1 MRTRNILRKFTR
13 ADGIFLA
20 CLLATL
26 GGILLYNANKQADG
40 FITVAHDDPERF
52 VNGENILIKRVH
64 EDHWNI
70 FYGFDEDCPDS
81 RKTEENYRLLRESL
95 ERGIRI
101 WLAPLR
107 EITDRPIVDKFVFF
121 KTGTEKAKD
130 LKDTRSDISAVFAC
144 VKGRSVASREGV
156 SIYMRETH
164 LPMSLSSAWI
174 APTLPYY
181 IGSFLHELGHAFD
194 LADTYVGNPSFSPA
208 STGDSIETIGRQPQ
222 SIMSIGVGCGGWG
235 LCLDDK
241 RAIQW
246 LYRYHWEGLD
256 PTNCPPEFEY
266 EALTHE
272 GRTVGGCVLKHPL
285 IVELRQKHLSK
296 ARQILGSDKNLK
308 INDKDKHGN
317 TALHYLAPLHLDFDK
332 GDFRLFLK
340 RVLEYPGIDVT
351 VTDNYG
357 NTPLHWAAWF
367 GNPDMVGTILFTVK
381 DGLVHNKNIKLNAQN
396 KYGETAL
403 HHATKTGREMWCVDH
418 LLFHQDINP
427 NIKESR
433 FGNTPLHEAAK
444 NGHTEVVT
452 MLLAHEDI
460 NPNLRNDAGFTPLQL
475 AMQGGAVAAADSD
488 TSFQA
493 QHPELWVS
501 LSEENRQQLLERSRL
516 SPAELQRARAE
527 ITALLRAH
535 PGIILPEASDVNG
548 DGVVNI
554 LDLVKVSNAFG
565 QRGPVPEDVNGD
577 GIVNIQDLVYPAR
590 LGRNS
595 PNRRARA
602 CPSPGHDRGGQAPA
616 LRKKTPPFTV
626 GRGPVPRQATIAG
639 DRPPRYIPL

>member
-1 MRTRNILRKFTR
+1 MSPKPSPNDGTRHAQPQTQTARYPQTGHRATETTLMITRNILRKFTR

-20 CLLATL
+20 CLLAMF

-40 FITVAHDDPERF
+40 FITVAHDEPERF
-52 VNGENILIKRVH
+52 VNGENILIKKVH
-64 EDHWNI
+64 EEHWNI
-70 FYGFDEDCPDS
+70 FYGFYEDCPDS
-81 RKTEENYRLLRESL
+81 FKTEENYRILREHL
-95 ERGIRI
+95 EKGVRI

-107 EITDRPIVDKFVFF
+107 EITDRPIVDKFVFHNERD
-121 KTGTEKAKD
+121 KNIDYEIK
-130 LKDTRSDISAVFAC
+130 VFFLC
-144 VKGRSVASREGV
+144 KKGRSTADRFSRT
-156 SIYMRETH
+156 IYMRITKIEKAEVWFSH
-164 LPMSLSSAWI
+164 S
-174 APTLPYY
+174 LPYDVSDL
-181 IGSFLHELGHAFD
+181 IHELGHVFE
-194 LADTYVGNPSFSPA
+194 LADTYVRNGSFSPP
-208 STGDSIETIGRQPQ
+208 STGGNRHTIGRQPR
-222 SIMSIGVGCGGWG
+222 SVMSIGVGCEGRWS

-241 RAIQW
+241 RAVQW
-246 LYRYHWEGLD
+246 LYRYHYEGLD
-256 PTNCPPEFEY
+256 PKNCPPEFLY
-266 EALTHE
+266 EELTNE
-272 GRTVGGCVLKHPL
+272 GRTIGGCIYRQPL
-285 IVELRQKHLSK
+285 IVALRQRHLTS
-296 ARQILGSDKNLK
+296 ANELLINDKNLK
-308 INDKDKHGN
+308 INAQDKHGYA
-317 TALHYLAPLHLDFDK
+317 ALHYIAPLHLDFDK

-452 MLLAHEDI
+452 MLLAHQDI

-488 TSFQA
+488 ASFQA

-501 LSEENRQQLLERSRL
+501 LSEENWQQLSESSRL
-516 SPAELQRARAE
+516 SPAALQRARAE
-527 ITALLRAH
+527 IIALLRAH

-548 DGVVNI
+548 DGIVNI

-565 QRGPVPEDVNGD
+565 QRGQVPEDVNGD
-577 GIVNIQDLVYPAR
+577 GVVNIQDLVWVSGAF
-590 LGRNS
+590 
-595 PNRRARA
+595 
-602 CPSPGHDRGGQAPA
+602 GQ
-616 LRKKTPPFTV
+616 
-626 GRGPVPRQATIAG
+626 
-639 DRPPRYIPL
+639 